1 MRISGGWTGRIL
13 RVDLERGKHS
23 VQDLSPKVAV
33 ELLGGRGFAAKIL
46 WDELEKGTDPLSPE
60 NRLIFATGPLTGLLL
75 PSSGKLVVAAKSP
88 LTGGY
93 GDGNIGTK
101 AAVQLKKAG
110 YDLVVV
116 QGRAP
121 QPSVLVI
128 EDEDVRLEGAGDLWG
143 KSAEEVQDVLE
154 EKYPGAGILT
164 IGQGGERLIK
174 FAVITSEHGRAGGRP
189 GIGAVMGSKNLK
201 AVVIRGTKEIPAARR
216 DELLELGRQG
226 YLAVRDADAYAFW
239 MRQGTM
245 MTVEWCQKNGTLPT
259 FNFREGVFDGWE
271 GISGATMEREF
282 KVAQKGCPNCNMVCG
297 MVNEIKGGPYVGRRT
312 ELDYENAAMLGSNLG
327 IDDMNWVLTLNLF
340 ADEQGIDTISMGSVL
355 AFVTEAYELGMI
367 SDAKLEGIRPRWG
380 DGEAML
386 RLAEMLAERRGFGD
400 AMAEGTAKLA
410 KGLGPEAEK
419 FAMHV
424 KGLEISAYDCHTLPG
439 MALAYGTSPI
449 GAHHKDAWFIAWELK
464 MGREVV
470 SREKVESL
478 IEMQRIRG
486 GFFEAAVTC
495 RLPWIELGF
504 DLEWYE
510 KYLHAATGL
519 EFKWDDLKRIA
530 DRIYN
535 LVRGLWVRE
544 NPSWDRS
551 MDYPPDRWF
560 EHPLT
565 VGPYAGQKLDR
576 GIYDRLLSYYY
587 EIRGWDE
594 RGIPRKSTLRDF
606 GLDYVIEGLERAGV
620 SLSE

>member
-13 RVDLERGKHS
+13 RVDLEKEKHL
-23 VQDLSPKVAV
+23 VQNLDPKVAV

-46 WDELEKGTDPLSPE
+46 WDELGPGVDPLSPE
-60 NRLIFATGPLTGLLL
+60 NRLILAAGPLTGLVL

-101 AAVQLKKAG
+101 ASVQLRKAG
-110 YDLVVV
+110 YDVAVIT
-116 QGRAP
+116 GRASS
-121 QPSVLVI
+121 PSVLVI
-128 EDEDVRLEGAGDLWG
+128 EDEDVRLEPAGDLWG
-143 KSAEEVQDVLE
+143 KSAEEVQDILE
-154 EKYPGAGILT
+154 ERFKGAGILA
-164 IGQGGERLIK
+164 IGPGGERLVK

-201 AVVIRGTKEIPAARR
+201 AIVISGTKEIPVANP
-216 DELLELGRQG
+216 DELAELGREG
-226 YLAVRDADAYAFW
+226 YKVVKEADAYEFW

-245 MTVEWCQKNGTLPT
+245 MTVEWCQNNGTLPT
-259 FNFREGVFDGWE
+259 YNFREGVFDGWE
-271 GISGATMEREF
+271 AISGTAMEKEF
-282 KVAQKGCPNCNMVCG
+282 KVAQKGCPNCNMICG
-297 MVNEIKGGPYVGRRT
+297 MINEIKAGPMAGKRT

-327 IDDMNWVLTLNLF
+327 IDDMNWVLTLNLY
-340 ADEQGIDTISMGSVL
+340 ADEQGIDTISLGSVL
-355 AFVTEAYELGMI
+355 GFVTEAYELGMI
-367 SDAKLEGIRPRWG
+367 SDARLDGIRPKWG

-386 RLAEMLAERRGFGD
+386 RLAEMIAEKKGFGE
-400 AMAEGTAKLA
+400 AMAEGVAKLA
-410 KGLGPEAEK
+410 EGIGPEAQK

-449 GAHHKDAWFIAWELK
+449 GAHHKDAWFIAWEIK
-464 MGREVV
+464 MGREIV
-470 SREKVESL
+470 SREKVERL

-504 DLEWYE
+504 DLEWYA
-510 KYLHAATGL
+510 KYLKAATGL
-519 EFKWDDLKRIA
+519 DFDWRDLNRIA

-535 LVRGLWVRE
+535 LVRAFWVRE
-544 NPSWDRS
+544 NPNWDRK

-565 VGPYAGQKLDR
+565 KGPYAGQKLDR
-576 GIYDRLLSYYY
+576 GIYDQLLSFYYD
-587 EIRGWDE
+587 IRGWDE
-594 RGIPRKSTLRDF
+594 RGIPKKSTLKEF
-606 GLDYVIEGLERAGV
+606 GLDYVIDGLETVGV
-620 SLSE
+620 KLTE